1 MVWLKVT
8 SFSVVTIW
16 WRITVKHVNA
26 HWLIR
31 SFSTQHSEPESSLLV
46 PLDKHVQLFSVGGW
60 KNKQTAKLAV
70 RHKYCGDINN
80 NSVSHDHNQVTN
92 VKVELTFAVQHGFR
106 LEVELRWVQFWGAGA
121 DGMWREGESLGR
133 RLSRT
138 GSFST
143 DGAGGNVLLLG
154 NGNSWGE
161 LNEQMDKHYPS
172 IHQRSSTSVNNTLKY
187 YPKPW
192 HF

>member
-1 MVWLKVT
+1 MSTLTGCSGPSPPSTLNPNPVSWFLLINT
-8 SFSVVTIW
+8 S
-16 WRITVKHVNA
+16 
-26 HWLIR
+26 
-31 SFSTQHSEPESSLLV
+31 SSLVLEAE
-46 PLDKHVQLFSVGGW
+46 K
-60 KNKQTAKLAV
+60 KQTAKLAV
-70 RHKYCGDINN
+70 RHKYCGVNN
-80 NSVSHDHNQVTN
+80 NSVSHDHNQITN

-106 LEVELRWVQFWGAGA
+106 LEVELRWVQFRGAGA

-172 IHQRSSTSVNNTLKY
+172 IHWRSSTSVNNTLKY